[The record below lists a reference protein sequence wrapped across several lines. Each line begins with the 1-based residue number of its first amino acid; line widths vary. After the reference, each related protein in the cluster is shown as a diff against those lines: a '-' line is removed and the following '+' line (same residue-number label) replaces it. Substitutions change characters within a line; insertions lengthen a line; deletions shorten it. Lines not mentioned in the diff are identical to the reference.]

1 MRTILHTTI
10 GQHTAYIIHRV
21 MEEKKFQRKSEALD
35 YIVTQYERCKGVEH
49 VDEVAERVIKK
60 LKKEKVIGNR

>member
-21 MEEKKFQRKSEALD
+21 MKEKKCKKSEALD
-35 YIVTQYERCKGVEH
+35 HIIAEYERCKGDEH
-49 VDEVAERVIKK
+49 VDEVAERVIRK
-60 LKKEKVIGNR
+60 LRGGK